1 MHKTGGVMLE
11 GTKVLSFT
19 HYMQGPSSA
28 QVLADLG
35 AEVVKVEAPKGAFE
49 RSWSGCNTYP
59 GGVSMFFLLG
69 NRNQTAISINLKS
82 PEGKKIIYELVK
94 EYDVVIEN
102 FRAGVMEKLG
112 LGYEDLRKVNPKL
125 IYCSCSGYGSSGPYV
140 DAKKPGQDLLI
151 QSMSG
156 LVSLTGSNPNIP
168 SPVGTPIVDQHG
180 AVLAALGITASILDR
195 ERTGKGHKV
204 EASLLGSALDLQQE
218 ALGYYMNGGQFTE
231 RPSTGLSTRLHQS
244 PYGVYQTKDGCLTL
258 GATSV
263 DKLQVMFTPGCM
275 DSYTEEDQ
283 MFKRIEF
290 DKLVCQEMKKK
301 TTAEWMKIFDEQG
314 IWYAPVND
322 YDTMLEDPQVKYN
335 NNILTMHHP
344 VAGDVRV
351 VGHANKYDGK
361 NIEIRK
367 LPPKLGESTQEI
379 LKKLGYS
386 EETIK
391 EYKNNGIVNWE

>member
-1 MHKTGGVMLE
+1 MLE

-19 HYMQGPSSA
+19 HYMQGPSAA

-156 LVSLTGSNPNIP
+156 LVSLTGSNPDIP

-180 AVLAALGITASILDR
+180 AV
-195 ERTGKGHKV
+195 
-204 EASLLGSALDLQQE
+204 
-218 ALGYYMNGGQFTE
+218 
-231 RPSTGLSTRLHQS
+231 
-244 PYGVYQTKDGCLTL
+244 
-258 GATSV
+258 
-263 DKLQVMFTPGCM
+263 
-275 DSYTEEDQ
+275 
-283 MFKRIEF
+283 
-290 DKLVCQEMKKK
+290 
-301 TTAEWMKIFDEQG
+301 
-314 IWYAPVND
+314 
-322 YDTMLEDPQVKYN
+322 
-335 NNILTMHHP
+335 
-344 VAGDVRV
+344 
-351 VGHANKYDGK
+351 
-361 NIEIRK
+361 
-367 LPPKLGESTQEI
+367 
-379 LKKLGYS
+379 
-386 EETIK
+386 
-391 EYKNNGIVNWE
+391 

>member
-1 MHKTGGVMLE
+1 
-11 GTKVLSFT
+11 
-19 HYMQGPSSA
+19 
-28 QVLADLG
+28 
-35 AEVVKVEAPKGAFE
+35 
-49 RSWSGCNTYP
+49 
-59 GGVSMFFLLG
+59 
-69 NRNQTAISINLKS
+69 
-82 PEGKKIIYELVK
+82 
-94 EYDVVIEN
+94 
-102 FRAGVMEKLG
+102 
-112 LGYEDLRKVNPKL
+112 
-125 IYCSCSGYGSSGPYV
+125 
-140 DAKKPGQDLLI
+140 
-151 QSMSG
+151 
-156 LVSLTGSNPNIP
+156 
-168 SPVGTPIVDQHG
+168 
-180 AVLAALGITASILDR
+180 
-195 ERTGKGHKV
+195 
-204 EASLLGSALDLQQE
+204 
-218 ALGYYMNGGQFTE
+218 
-231 RPSTGLSTRLHQS
+231 
-244 PYGVYQTKDGCLTL
+244 
-258 GATSV
+258 
-263 DKLQVMFTPGCM
+263 M